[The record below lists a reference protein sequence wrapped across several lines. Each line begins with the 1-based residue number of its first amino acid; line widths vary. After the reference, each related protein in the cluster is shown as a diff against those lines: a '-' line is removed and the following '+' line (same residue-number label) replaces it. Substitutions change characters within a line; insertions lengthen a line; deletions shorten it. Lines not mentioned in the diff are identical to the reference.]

1 MKAITTTL
9 IIFYFLYVSFSNTTV
24 QKATTIKRNDN
35 TGPYAMIKEGQL
47 ILREGDLV
55 VRLNRDPVSQC
66 IKNFNPHD
74 KRFSHA
80 GIVLYENGYPYIFHI
95 INGEGN
101 VGNQIKRDSLG
112 WFCDPRKNIAYGIF
126 RYDINADEI
135 KKLKDCI
142 SKWYAQGIRFDFS
155 FNLKSDDSMYCSEMV
170 SKALAAAT
178 NKRILIKHFQLTAG
192 QAALFSAYTH
202 LPINYTSKLQII
214 PIDALYT
221 NPFCSL
227 VVAYNYAKR

>member
-35 TGPYAMIKEGQL
+35 TGPYAMIKEGQSL
-47 ILREGDLV
+47 LKEGDLV
-55 VRLNRDPVSQC
+55 VRLNRDPVSQY

-74 KRFSHA
+74 RSFSHA
-80 GIVLYENGYPYIFHI
+80 GVVLYENGYPYIFHI

-101 VGNQIKRDSLG
+101 VGNQIRRDSLG
-112 WFCDPRKNIAYGIF
+112 WFCDPRKNIAYSIF
-126 RYDINADEI
+126 RYDINSGEI

-142 SKWYAQGIRFDFS
+142 SKWYVQGIRFDFA
-155 FNLKSDDSMYCSEMV
+155 FDLKSDDSMYCSEMI
-170 SKALAAAT
+170 SKALAVAT
-178 NKRILIKHFQLTAG
+178 NKRILIKHSQLTDG

-202 LPINYTSKLQII
+202 LPFNYTSKLQVI
-214 PIDALYT
+214 PIDALYI
-221 NPFCSL
+221 NPFCNL
-227 VVAYNYAKR
+227 VATYNYAKR